1 MRFDFLSF
9 KKWLQIEN
17 PEVLVQ
23 TVELMN
29 DRFYKKSL

>member
-1 MRFDFLSF
+1 MRFDFSSF
-9 KKWLQIEN
+9 KKWLQTEN